1 MGSSVKMPTPPP
13 APTPVDPGKSSLDF
27 IRAMADPALQRQL
40 LQAEQTYRPEYTEL
54 ELADIN
60 MLLRGTEDQAGLLA
74 LQDEAAQSVSDTTQR
89 LTSAQREADITDVET
104 LGGRATEA
112 LRSADPLQKA
122 LLEQINQMSQDQFAR
137 SGRLT
142 PEQMRNAQQQARLAG
157 ASRGRVGDQSTV
169 ASEVLNR
176 EQALRNR
183 RLEALQTGQLAFG
196 MNQATA
202 ADPFQAILGRPA
214 QAPGMGMASSQFA
227 AGLAGQQLGPNLF
240 DPNAGINLGLQN
252 QANLANYQ
260 SSIYGSQAGFAG
272 AQAQA
277 RGSMIGGLLGGLG
290 SLGGGFLAGR

>member
-1 MGSSVKMPTPPP
+1 MGSSVKTPTPPP
-13 APTPVDPGKSSLDF
+13 APTPVDAGKLSLDF

-40 LQAEQTYRPEYTEL
+40 LQAEQTYRPEYTGL

-60 MLLRGTEDQAGLLA
+60 TLLRGTEDQAGLLA

-89 LTSAQREADITDVET
+89 LTAAQRLADIKDVEA

-112 LRSADPLQKA
+112 LRSADPMQKA
-122 LLEQINQMSQDQFAR
+122 LLEQINAMFQDQFAR

-157 ASRGRVGDQSTV
+157 ASRGRVGDQGTI
-169 ASEVLNR
+169 ASEILSR

-227 AGLAGQQLGPNLF
+227 AGLAGEQLGPNLF

-252 QANLANYQ
+252 QANLSNYQ
-260 SSIYGSQAGFAG
+260 SSIYGAKAGLAG
-272 AQAQA
+272 AQAQG
-277 RGSMIGGLLGGLG
+277 RGQMIGGIASGVGALAGGLIV
-290 SLGGGFLAGR
+290 F